1 MKTILWLA
9 SYPKSGNTWL
19 RLFLFNYLF
28 DPDVPAPINQA
39 HRVGPGDATAAL
51 YRAAAKGRPFD
62 PRDTQTALTLRPN
75 VIAAH
80 AGTGAAVNFMKTHNA
95 NIDVDR
101 VPLIPPAL
109 TRGALYVIRDPLDM
123 AVSFAHHYKVSHD
136 HIVEALGSA
145 AHATTA
151 DDTIVR
157 QYLGNWSKHVR
168 SWERAKAFPTKVIR
182 YEDMTADPH
191 AAFAAALKLIGAP
204 VDDARLDKA
213 IRFSSFTEAQKQ
225 ETEHGFVEKPDGAT
239 RFFRSGKTGEGREA
253 LSTTHIAR
261 IERDHE
267 AVMRRHGYL

>member
-28 DPDVPAPINQA
+28 DPDIPAPINQA
-39 HRVGPGDATAAL
+39 HRVGPGDATVAL

-62 PRDTQTALTLRPN
+62 PRDSKAALALRPR

-95 NIDVDR
+95 NIDVAGT
-101 VPLIPPAL
+101 PLIPPAL

-123 AVSFAHHYKVSHD
+123 AVSFAHHYKVSHE
-136 HIVEALGSA
+136 HVAEALGSS

-151 DDTIVR
+151 DDTALQ

-168 SWERAKAFPTKVIR
+168 SWERATGFPTRVIR
-182 YEDMTADPH
+182 YEDMTIDPH
-191 AAFAAALKLIGAP
+191 AAFAAALTFIGAP
-204 VDDARLDKA
+204 VDDTRLDKA
-213 IRFSSFTEAQKQ
+213 IRFSRFDEASRQ
-225 ETEHGFVEKPDGAT
+225 EAEHGFVEKPAGAT
-239 RFFRSGKTGEGREA
+239 RFFRSGKTGEGRETLPA
-253 LSTTHIAR
+253 PSIAR

>member
-28 DPDVPAPINQA
+28 DPDIPAPINQA
-39 HRVGPGDATAAL
+39 HRVGPSDATAAL
-51 YRAAAKGRPFD
+51 YRTAAKGRPFD
-62 PRDTQTALTLRPN
+62 PRDTKAAFALRPK

-80 AGTGAAVNFMKTHNA
+80 ANTGAAVNFMKTHNA
-95 NIDVDR
+95 NTDMAGT
-101 VPLIPPAL
+101 PLIPPAL

-123 AVSFAHHYKVSHD
+123 AVSFAHHYEVDHD
-136 HIVEALGSA
+136 HVTQAIDSA
-145 AHATTA
+145 SHITVP
-151 DDTIVR
+151 DDTVVQ

-168 SWERAKAFPTKVIR
+168 SWERAKGFPTKVLR
-182 YEDMTADPH
+182 YEDMIAEPH
-191 AAFAAALKLIGAP
+191 TTFAAALAFIGAP

-213 IRFSSFTEAQKQ
+213 IRFASFDEAQKQ
-225 ETEHGFVEKPDGAT
+225 EAEHGFVERSAGAT
-239 RFFRSGKTGEGREA
+239 RFFRSGKTGEGRTT
-253 LSTTHIAR
+253 LSPDHIAR

>member
-28 DPDVPAPINQA
+28 DPDIPAPINQA
-39 HRVGPGDATAAL
+39 QRIGPGDATAAL
-51 YRAAAKGRPFD
+51 YRAAAKGRPFNTH
-62 PRDTQTALTLRPN
+62 DTKTVLTLRPH

-95 NIDVDR
+95 NIDMAGS
-101 VPLIPPAL
+101 PLIPAAL
-109 TRGALYVIRDPLDM
+109 TRGALYIIRNPLDM

-136 HIVEALGSA
+136 HVTEALDSA
-145 AHATTA
+145 AHVTNP
-151 DDTIVR
+151 DDTVVH

-168 SWERAKAFPTKVIR
+168 SWERAKGFPTKLIR

-191 AAFAAALKLIGAP
+191 AAFAAALTFIGAP
-204 VDDARLDKA
+204 VDDTRLDKA
-213 IRFSSFTEAQKQ
+213 IRFSRFEEAQKQ
-225 ETEHGFVEKPDGAT
+225 EAEHGFVEKPKDAT
-239 RFFRSGKTGEGREA
+239 SFFRAGKTGEGRQT
-253 LSTTHIAR
+253 LSATHIAR